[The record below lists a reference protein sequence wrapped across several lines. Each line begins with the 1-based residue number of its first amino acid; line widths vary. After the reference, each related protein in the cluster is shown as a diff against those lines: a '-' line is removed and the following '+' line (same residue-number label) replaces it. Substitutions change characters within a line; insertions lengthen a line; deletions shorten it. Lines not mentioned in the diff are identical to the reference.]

1 VQTSDWT
8 ETPPLLRPFTQCRML
23 RPPAPAAVPLP
34 ANPELPRH
42 IGIIMDGNGR
52 WARRR
57 HLPRN
62 LGHRAGVRA
71 IRPVMEAC
79 DRLGVHI
86 LTVYAF
92 STENWGRPRAEVRA
106 LMRLFEE
113 TIDSEIDELHEN
125 GVQVRVV
132 GRREELSERL
142 QRRIERAEAMT
153 ACNTTAVLNVAI
165 NYGGRAEIVA
175 AVRDLAARGADL
187 TALDE
192 TQLAGCLYTAGLPDP
207 DLIIRTAGEMRTSNF
222 LLWQAAYAELY
233 VTETLWPDF
242 GERELRAAIA
252 AFTERE
258 RKFGS
263 VRHEEIDRAT
273 LASEDAVPVL
283 PVLPPAVPAVRT
295 G

>member
-1 VQTSDWT
+1 MQK
-8 ETPPLLRPFTQCRML
+8 
-23 RPPAPAAVPLP
+23 PPAPAAVPLP

-62 LGHRAGVRA
+62 IGHRAGVRA

-92 STENWGRPRAEVRA
+92 STENWGRPRSEVSA

-113 TIDSEIDELHEN
+113 TIDREIDELHAN
-125 GVQVRVV
+125 GVQVRIL

-142 QRRIERAEAMT
+142 QRKIQRAEALT
-153 ACNTTAVLNVAI
+153 AQNTTAVLNVAI
-165 NYGGRAEIVA
+165 NYGGRAEIVD
-175 AVRDLAARGADL
+175 AVRDMAARGIDL
-187 TALDE
+187 TDLDE
-192 TQLAGCLYTAGLPDP
+192 AQLARNLYTAGVPDP

-233 VTETLWPDF
+233 STETLWPDF
-242 GERELRAAIA
+242 GEGDLREAIA
-252 AFTERE
+252 AFSERE

-263 VRHEEIDRAT
+263 VRHDEIDHTVEA
-273 LASEDAVPVL
+273 AL
-283 PVLPPAVPAVRT
+283 PVRT